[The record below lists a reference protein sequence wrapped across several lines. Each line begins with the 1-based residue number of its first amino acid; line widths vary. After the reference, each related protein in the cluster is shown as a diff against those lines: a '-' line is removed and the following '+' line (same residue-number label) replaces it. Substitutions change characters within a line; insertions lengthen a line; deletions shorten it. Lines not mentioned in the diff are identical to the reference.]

1 MKQQLQGIA
10 LILFGFMLILFSVI
24 DPWIPI
30 IEGPTDKIFLW
41 SGLLFGIWG
50 VFHAFEKDIF
60 AKFREK

>member
-30 IEGPTDKIFLW
+30 IGGPTDDIFLW
-41 SGLLFGIWG
+41 SGFFFGIWG
-50 VFHAFEKDIF
+50 VLHAFEKDIF
-60 AKFREK
+60 AKFRKK